1 MHNTH
6 FALMAPR
13 VALPVGVFLMTQ
25 FFKAVP
31 KELEEAAALDN
42 ASRFTIFRRIMLPLS
57 IPALVTLGI
66 YTFLHSW
73 NDFFWP
79 LVSATNTNMY
89 TITVGLASLQG
100 NFAQTEGL
108 GFIMATAVFASLPIV
123 VVYLIFQKYLVRGV
137 ALSTGK

>member
-1 MHNTH
+1 
-6 FALMAPR
+6 MAPR

-31 KELEEAAALDN
+31 RELEEAAAIDN
-42 ASRFTIFRRIMLPLS
+42 AGRFTIFRRIMLPLS
-57 IPALVTLGI
+57 VPALVTLGI

-108 GFIMATAVFASLPIV
+108 GFVMATAVFASLPIV
-123 VVYLIFQKYLVRGV
+123 IVYLIFQRYLVRGV